1 MIAPHGGRLVNR
13 VLDGEARDEGLARAG
28 GLPAVQVSL
37 ETAFDL
43 ENLATGVFSPLEG
56 FMTRTDLEHV
66 LHRKRLANDLPWTIP
81 IVLDVARE
89 DLGRAGPGD
98 TVVLAHA
105 DRPLA
110 LLRVAEVYPLDRAEF
125 AQGSFGTLDERHPGV
140 QRVAGMRDLLVGGP
154 IDLLATA
161 DDPYASYRLSP
172 GETRVL
178 FRLRGWRTVVGFQ
191 TRNVPHIGH
200 EYVQKTALTFV
211 DGIFINPVI
220 GRKKAGD
227 FKDEVILETYA
238 ALTRHYYLRDRTV
251 LGIFRTEMRYAG
263 PREAVFHAIAR
274 KNFGCTHFI
283 VGRDHAGVG
292 NFYGP
297 YDAHA
302 IFEEFP
308 DLGIVPLFFTA
319 FFYCTKCESVA
330 NEKTCPHD
338 PEHHVQFSG
347 TRLRQALEGGD
358 PASARLIRPEVAEVV
373 ARYPD
378 PLVSA
383 EETAGSPR

>member
-1 MIAPHGGRLVNR
+1 MIAPHGGRLVNH
-13 VLDGEARDEGLARAG
+13 VLEGDARKEWTARAAT
-28 GLPAVQVSL
+28 LPQFHVGL
-37 ETAFDL
+37 ETAFDI

-56 FMTRTDLEHV
+56 FMTRADVDHV
-66 LHRKRLANDLPWTIP
+66 LQRNRLTDDTPWTIP
-81 IVLDVARE
+81 IVLDVSPE
-89 DLGRAGPGD
+89 DLKGAGTGDPVALVHQGR
-98 TVVLAHA
+98 VLGILHIA
-105 DRPLA
+105 D
-110 LLRVAEVYPLDRAEF
+110 VFPLDREAF
-125 AQGSFGTLDERHPGV
+125 ARATFGTLDERHPGV
-140 QRVAGMRDLLVGGP
+140 ARVGRMREYLVGGRVDM
-154 IDLLATA
+154 IQTA
-161 DDPYASYRLSP
+161 DDPYAAYRLSP
-172 GETRVL
+172 TETRVL

-220 GRKKAGD
+220 GRKKVGD
-227 FKDEVILETYA
+227 FKDEVILESYA

-263 PREAVFHAIAR
+263 PREAVFHAIVR

-292 NFYGP
+292 SFYGP

-330 NEKTCPHD
+330 NEKTCPHG
-338 PEHHVQFSG
+338 PEDHVQFSG
-347 TRLRQALEGGD
+347 TQFRKALEGGD
-358 PASARLIRPEVAEVV
+358 PSSARLVRPEVAEAV
-373 ARYPD
+373 ARFPN
-378 PLVSA
+378 PLVEA
-383 EETAGSPR
+383 EEAVGPSR

>member
-1 MIAPHGGRLVNR
+1 MITPHGGRLVNR
-13 VLDGEARDEGLARAG
+13 VLDAEAREEWLARAAD
-28 GLPAVQVSL
+28 LPTIQVSL

-56 FMTRTDLEHV
+56 FMTRTDTEHV
-66 LHRKRLANDLPWTIP
+66 LHRKRLASDLPWTIP
-81 IVLDVARE
+81 IVIDVSQQELR
-89 DLGRAGPGD
+89 RAGPGD
-98 TVVLAHA
+98 AIVLAHGG
-105 DRPLA
+105 RPLA
-110 LLRVAEVYPLDRAEF
+110 VLHMTDVYPLDRGEF
-125 AQGSFGTLDERHPGV
+125 AGGVFGTRDERHPGV
-140 QRVAGMRDLLVGGP
+140 QRVARMRDLLLGGP
-154 IDLLATA
+154 VDLLATVE
-161 DDPYASYRLSP
+161 DPYTAYRLAPS
-172 GETRVL
+172 ETRVL
-178 FRLRGWRTVVGFQ
+178 FRLRAWQTIVGFQ

-200 EYVQKTALTFV
+200 EYVQKTALTFA

-220 GRKKAGD
+220 GRKKVGD
-227 FKDEVILETYA
+227 FKDEVILAAYT

-263 PREAVFHAIAR
+263 PREAVFHAIVR

-302 IFEEFP
+302 IFEDFP

-319 FFYCTKCESVA
+319 FFYCERCESVA
-330 NEKTCPHD
+330 NEKTCPHG
-338 PEHHVQFSG
+338 PEHHVEFSG
-347 TRLRQALEGGD
+347 TRLRKAIEGGD
-358 PASARLIRPEVAEVV
+358 PAAARLIRPEVAEVI
-373 ARYPD
+373 AHFSD

-383 EETAGSPR
+383 EELASAAR

>member
-13 VLDGEARDEGLARAG
+13 VLDGEAREEELARAPR
-28 GLPAVQVSL
+28 LPAIHVSL

-56 FMTRTDLEHV
+56 FMARTDLDHV
-66 LHRKRLANDLPWTIP
+66 LHRKRLASDLPWTIP
-81 IVLDVARE
+81 IVLDLSRE

-105 DRPLA
+105 GRPLA
-110 LLRVAEVYPLDRAEF
+110 LLHLAEVYPLDRAEF
-125 AQGSFGTLDERHPGV
+125 AQGSFGTRDERHPGV
-140 QRVAGMRDLLVGGP
+140 QRVAGMRDLLVSGT

-172 GETRVL
+172 AETRVL

-378 PLVSA
+378 PLVGA